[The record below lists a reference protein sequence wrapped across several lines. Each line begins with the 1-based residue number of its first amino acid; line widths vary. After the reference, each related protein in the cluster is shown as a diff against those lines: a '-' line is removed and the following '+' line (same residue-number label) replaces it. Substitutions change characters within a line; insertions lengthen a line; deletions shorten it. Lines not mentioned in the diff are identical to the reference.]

1 MANSQNKEIKFS
13 PHTQGKAQCATYNT
27 VKDAIIQYIQKT
39 YKDGNDVA
47 QSLKEA
53 KSIDLAKEKPVRLI
67 STLDDATKAAIEQSG
82 MDMEYQEELRRYLD
96 RKDCLRQGLYK
107 VYALIFT
114 NYCTRPMQAR
124 IEQHPEFE

>member
-47 QSLKEA
+47 QSLKNA
-53 KSIDLAKEKPVRLI
+53 SAIDLAKEKPVRLI
-67 STLDDATKAAIEQSG
+67 SKEEDKTKAAI
-82 MDMEYQEELRRYLD
+82 D
-96 RKDCLRQGLYK
+96 
-107 VYALIFT
+107 
-114 NYCTRPMQAR
+114 
-124 IEQHPEFE
+124 